1 MDPGGDV
8 KYKLASISPKS
19 WVCYSVVEPE
29 PVLFGRSLC
38 KGPAPGS
45 GSTLDKTDE
54 ILNDILFVSSHI
66 DKRLFKKQIPVLINK

>member
-1 MDPGGDV
+1 M
-8 KYKLASISPKS
+8 
-19 WVCYSVVEPE
+19 EPE

-54 ILNDILFVSSHI
+54 ILNDFLFVSSHI
-66 DKRLFKKQIPVLINK
+66 EKRLFKKQILINKWNFSSQEEVTLF